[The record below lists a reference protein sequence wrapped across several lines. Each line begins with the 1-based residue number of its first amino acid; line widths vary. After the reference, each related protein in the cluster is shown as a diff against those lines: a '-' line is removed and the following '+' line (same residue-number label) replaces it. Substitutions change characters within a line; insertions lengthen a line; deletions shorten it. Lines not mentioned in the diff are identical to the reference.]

1 MSARHSQSARAP
13 LPHDWMTPI
22 EATAP
27 CGPDLEYDPEFVV
40 LASRIAVQPDSQY
53 GNFVGT
59 PEPVNW
65 SDIDRDCRRLMMRS
79 KDIRLAVTFTRCRT
93 QLAGSPGLAE
103 GLRLLASWLITY
115 PDAIHPQLTVDT
127 DRDAALEIRTNALQ
141 ALTDA
146 GGLLSDVREIVLTQ
160 SSIARLQMRDV
171 ERAFA
176 HPRPSDALTPDSVTL
191 QIDDLRVRQPRN
203 MTGFDEALAA
213 LNDIDRWCGDQLGP
227 HAPDLSVFVKLLN
240 RVGRACTSAPAF
252 DAHAGAVSADS
263 ARVAGNPDVGHAQTA
278 DADQDMPRCDP
289 HDIDTVARTATAS
302 SDRRDAL
309 QRIREARAWF
319 EVHEPSSPI
328 PVLLKRAEQL
338 VGKRYVEVVNAIP
351 AELLLQWDAD
361 DPPSVERDPKG

>member
-1 MSARHSQSARAP
+1 MSLRHSQQARAP

-27 CGPDLEYDPEFVV
+27 CGLDLEYDPEFVV
-40 LASRIAVQPDSQY
+40 LASRITMQPDTQY

-65 SDIDRDCRRLMMRS
+65 SDIDRDCRRLMVRS

-146 GGLLSDVREIVLTQ
+146 GGLLSDAREIVLTQ

-176 HPRPSDALTPDSVTL
+176 HPRPSDALTPDSVML
-191 QIDDLRVRQPRN
+191 QIDDLRARQSRV
-203 MTGFDEALAA
+203 MTGLDEALAA
-213 LNDIDRWCGDQLGP
+213 LNDIDRWCGDQLGT
-227 HAPDLSVFVKLLN
+227 HAPDLSVFMRLLN
-240 RVGRACTSAPAF
+240 RVGRASTSAPAF
-252 DAHAGAVSADS
+252 DARAGTVSADS
-263 ARVAGNPDVGHAQTA
+263 ARVVGDPDAEHALIAGADEDVPH
-278 DADQDMPRCDP
+278 CDP
-289 HDIDTVARTATAS
+289 RDIDTIALTATAL

-309 QRIREARAWF
+309 QRIREARVWF

-338 VGKRYVEVVNAIP
+338 VGKRYIEVVNAIP
-351 AELLLQWDAD
+351 AELLLQWGAD
-361 DPPSVERDPKG
+361 DSSSVEHDPKE